1 MLVSVLLGEW
11 SCHGTEVMST
21 HKLTEATHSL
31 ELHTREQP
39 KNTTSSYYHYRDDR
53 IITRH

>member
-39 KNTTSSYYHYRDDR
+39 KNTGSYYHYRDDR
-53 IITRH
+53 INTRH